1 VALEVTVGL
10 INGIKVGIEHI
21 DVREPDDDALWLIA
35 IDLFVV
41 RIGILKY
48 SDMSV

>member
-1 VALEVTVGL
+1 MAVDVTVEL
-10 INGIKVGIEHI
+10 INGLKVGIEHI
-21 DVREPDDDALWLIA
+21 DVREPDDNALWLVA

-48 SDMSV
+48 SDIEV